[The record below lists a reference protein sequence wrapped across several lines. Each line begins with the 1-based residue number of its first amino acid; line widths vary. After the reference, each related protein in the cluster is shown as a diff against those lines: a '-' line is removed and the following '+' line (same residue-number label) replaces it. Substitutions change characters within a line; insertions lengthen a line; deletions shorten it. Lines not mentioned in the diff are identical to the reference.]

1 MSNTKIKNLRFEITI
16 AQYAKFWSIV
26 DRLGESEKGPAF
38 VKILEKLD
46 KIL

>member
-26 DRLGESEKGPAF
+26 DRLGESKKNLAF
-38 VKILEKLD
+38 IKMLEKLD
-46 KIL
+46 KVL